1 MCFGSCFY
9 CYLSLALL
17 LFYYLIYWVVHSY
30 LVFIVLPGIWEL
42 LFGFQVLGKCL
53 WTLNICLVFELH
65 LFFFC
70 IFSVSPDLPVSLC
83 PHLVICLWSC
93 LLLSPFSS
101 CFHSGVLLWLS
112 WLSAPLL
119 CLICNHPFYTLVLPV
134 FMVMESAELCVS
146 SLLFEFRSLGYLG
159 PLQCNQKHWCEK
171 IFASFPISSF
181 VFAYL
186 SDLLSRWRTLMCLW
200 NRPKM
205 QTREKWT
212 GV

>member
-1 MCFGSCFY
+1 MFMDFE
-9 CYLSLALL
+9 
-17 LFYYLIYWVVHSY
+17 H
-30 LVFIVLPGIWEL
+30 
-42 LFGFQVLGKCL
+42 LFGFWTSSVL
-53 WTLNICLVFELH
+53 
-65 LFFFC
+65 
-70 IFSVSPDLPVSLC
+70 FSASSLC
-83 PHLVICLWSC
+83 LLIFPCPYVHIC

-119 CLICNHPFYTLVLPV
+119 CLICNHPFYTLVLPA
-134 FMVMESAELCVS
+134 FTVMESAELCVS
-146 SLLFEFRSLGYLG
+146 SLFFEFRSLGYLG

-171 IFASFPISSF
+171 IFAFFPISSF

-186 SDLLSRWRTLMCLW
+186 SDLLSRWGTQMCLW

-205 QTREKWT
+205 QTWEKWT